1 MGPQVSWSGKALGG
15 LFGALVGGPVG
26 AGVGAAVGHYL
37 GDAARPERP
46 LELVRLGWVH
56 HAFRASGPGVVLT
69 PTWRA
74 RGLVDVDVTVR
85 IDVPGTCATSVV
97 TPDHPVEEI
106 DAPACFIP
114 YSSLPQAEH
123 ATVVVTLRGRQGE
136 HDREEFVVPLPQR
149 ARRLGNSGP
158 GRVVMGLVAC
168 ARAGSRP
175 LTDDDVAY
183 IRERFLDGQALD
195 AGGEAWLSAWIA
207 ELESADVHRLGADR
221 VAARIAVHVDALGAE
236 RVLTWLMHG
245 TRASW
250 PGESA
255 EEFIDD
261 LARELGVAA
270 RLDPLWER
278 VNAEPDPVALAR
290 AAAVLGV
297 APGTDVEQARRAY
310 RALVLRWHPDKA
322 RSPVEAASF
331 TAHTAALNVAWAL
344 YSRATR

>member
-1 MGPQVSWSGKALGG
+1 MSWSGKALGG

-37 GDAARPERP
+37 GDAGRRERP

-56 HAFRASGPGVVLT
+56 HAFRPSGPGVVLT

-74 RGLVDVDVTVR
+74 RGLADADVTVR
-85 IDVPGTCATSVV
+85 VDVPGTCATSVV
-97 TPDHPVEEI
+97 APDHPVEEI

-114 YSSLPQAEH
+114 YATLPSADQV
-123 ATVVVTLRGRQGE
+123 TVTVTLRGPQGE
-136 HDREEFVVPLPQR
+136 QDREPFVVPLPR
-149 ARRLGNSGP
+149 GVRRLGNSGP
-158 GRVVMGLVAC
+158 GRVVMALVAC
-168 ARAGSRP
+168 ARAGERP

-183 IRERFLDGQALD
+183 IRERFLDGQPLD
-195 AGGEAWLSAWIA
+195 AAGERWLGAWLA
-207 ELESADVHRLGADR
+207 ELEGADLRRLAADR
-221 VAARIAVHVDALGAE
+221 VAERLAVHVDALGAE

-261 LARELGVAA
+261 LGSELGVAT
-270 RLDPLWER
+270 RLDALWDR

-297 APGTDVEQARRAY
+297 APGTDLEQARRAY

-322 RSPVEAASF
+322 KGPVEAATF

>member
-1 MGPQVSWSGKALGG
+1 MLRFKNLGSGSSGNAT
-15 LFGALVGGPVG
+15 LVQ
-26 AGVGAAVGHYL
+26 
-37 GDAARPERP
+37 
-46 LELVRLGWVH
+46 
-56 HAFRASGPGVVLT
+56 ASGIRSSRL
-69 PTWRA
+69 
-74 RGLVDVDVTVR
+74 LVDC
-85 IDVPGTCATSVV
+85 GLGLKQL
-97 TPDHPVEEI
+97 
-106 DAPACFIP
+106 
-114 YSSLPQAEH
+114 SSRLAQA
-123 ATVVVTLRGRQGE
+123 Q
-136 HDREEFVVPLPQR
+136 
-149 ARRLGNSGP
+149 
-158 GRVVMGLVAC
+158 
-168 ARAGSRP
+168 
-175 LTDDDVAY
+175 
-183 IRERFLDGQALD
+183 LDGQALD
-195 AGGEAWLSAWIA
+195 AGGEAGLSAWIA

-331 TAHTAALNVAWAL
+331 TAHTAALNVVWAL